1 MSTTRPPRI
10 EPLDRIDRRIVQ
22 VLRRWSVPALRVSLG
37 VVFVWFG
44 ALKIGRVSPVADL
57 VAQTVY
63 WVDPRWFVPA
73 LGVMEVLIGIG
84 LVTAIGLRLVLFVF
98 LGQMVGTFLVMVVHP
113 DVAFVDGNPLVLTTV
128 GEFVVKNLVLLTAGL
143 VVGSTV
149 RGPRP
154 RVETDDPQES

>member
-1 MSTTRPPRI
+1 MTGTRPPRI
-10 EPLDRIDRRIVQ
+10 EPLDRVDQRIVDF
-22 VLRRWSVPALRVSLG
+22 LGRWSVPVLRISLG

-44 ALKIGRVSPVADL
+44 ALKIGRISPVADL

-73 LGVMEVLIGIG
+73 LGVVEVLIGIG
-84 LVTAIGLRLVLFVF
+84 LILGVGLRIVLFVF
-98 LGQMVGTFLVMVVHP
+98 LAQMAGTFLVLIVRP
-113 DVAFVDGNPLVLTTV
+113 DVAFVNGNPFVLTTV
-128 GEFVVKNLVLLTAGL
+128 GEFVIKNLVLLAAGL

-154 RVETDDPQES
+154 RVETDDAQKS